1 MHVCISVGLVPV
13 SAAVLGAE
21 EGVVSLLRW
30 VCRWWWAARCW
41 ERNTLTVSGPYNWLL
56 YYIISYYIISYHIII
71 LYYCL
76 FDAYLACN
84 GGKKG
89 FVSRWEERWVEIKR
103 NNLNKINFHF
113 SSLFMYS
120 LYILIA
126 VPSSSSP
133 PSPTFTLLPPFLS
146 PLILW
151 KGKATLGYQ
160 PALPGTSSH
169 SLLHWGQKRQQS

>member
-1 MHVCISVGLVPV
+1 MGLGIYTCLMPFIELLFVLSHSYMLAFHVSYYI
-13 SAAVLGAE
+13 
-21 EGVVSLLRW
+21 
-30 VCRWWWAARCW
+30 
-41 ERNTLTVSGPYNWLL
+41 TL

-146 PLILW
+146 PLIL
-151 KGKATLGYQ
+151 
-160 PALPGTSSH
+160 
-169 SLLHWGQKRQQS
+169 